1 MNKIK
6 ICFFFLLVGVLSQSG
21 FAQKRELNYEVGLS
35 SSVSGDSLPFWL
47 HTNKYGIVP
56 EDNNGLIQLKVF
68 SDFKE
73 SYSDFNFSYAASV
86 VASQAKSSDI
96 MVDELFFLATWKTI
110 IADIGVKHRDV
121 QYDGLSATN
130 GDLLYSTNSRSYPE
144 LSIGF
149 SDFVPVPFTN
159 NLLSIKGVFSNGIM
173 LDNRYV
179 DNTNVHHKNAFL
191 RVGKE
196 KGFSFIVGID
206 HYVEWGGTSPIWGD
220 LGGFDAFLDAV
231 LVRSGDVLTD
241 SEGNVSTNE
250 SFNKAGN
257 HLGQNVFKFA
267 YNKPKYQ
274 MELGFKSMNED
285 KSGDFTHLKNTKDWN
300 VNFYL
305 HLKNSK
311 LISSFLYEYFYTK
324 DQSGYSID
332 TEKEEES
339 VIGFDNYFANSVY
352 RSGWTSYQRTIGL
365 PLITPSMSGGIVTG
379 ISNNA
384 IEAHHFG
391 FTGEVGKFKY
401 KAMFTYSKN
410 YGNALLK
417 NDGNGYEEENY
428 YKTYTYPD
436 PLKQQSYLLELSLPP
451 LNNFPFLISTSIAMD
466 QGEYLSDNFGF
477 QIHLVHNGLFCKDK

>member
-1 MNKIK
+1 MSKIK
-6 ICFFFLLVGVLSQSG
+6 ICLFLFFVCTLSLYSS
-21 FAQKRELNYEVGLS
+21 AQKRELNYELGLS

-73 SYSDFNFSYAASV
+73 SDSDFNFSYAASIV
-86 VASQAKSSDI
+86 VSQSKESDLL
-96 MVDELFFLATWKTI
+96 VDELFFSTIWKKLNL
-110 IADIGVKHRDV
+110 DLGVKHHDV

-130 GDLLYSTNSRSYPE
+130 GDLLFSTNSRSYPE

-179 DNTNVHHKNAFL
+179 DNTNVHHKSAFL
-191 RVGKE
+191 RVGRDH
-196 KGFSFIVGID
+196 GFSFIIGLD
-206 HYVEWGGTSPIWGD
+206 HYVEWGGTSPVYGN
-220 LGGFDAFLDAV
+220 LGGFDTFLDAV
-231 LVRSGDVLTD
+231 LVRSGEVLTD
-241 SEGNVSTNE
+241 TDGNE
-250 SFNKAGN
+250 SITESLNKGGN

-267 YNKPKYQ
+267 YNKFQYQ

-285 KSGDFTHLKNTKDWN
+285 KSGDMKHLKDIKDWN
-300 VNFYL
+300 VSFF
-305 HLKNSK
+305 LKLKQSK
-311 LISSFLYEYFYTK
+311 FLSSFMYEYFCTK
-324 DQSGYSID
+324 DQSGYNVD
-332 TEKEEES
+332 PDREEEP
-339 VIGFDNYFANSVY
+339 VIGFDNYFANGVY

-365 PLITPSMSGGIVTG
+365 PLITPSLTDGIVTG

-391 FTGEVGKFKY
+391 LTGEVGKFKY

-466 QGEYLSDNFGF
+466 QGDYLDDNFGF
-477 QIHLVHNGLFCKDK
+477 QIHLTHRGLFSKK